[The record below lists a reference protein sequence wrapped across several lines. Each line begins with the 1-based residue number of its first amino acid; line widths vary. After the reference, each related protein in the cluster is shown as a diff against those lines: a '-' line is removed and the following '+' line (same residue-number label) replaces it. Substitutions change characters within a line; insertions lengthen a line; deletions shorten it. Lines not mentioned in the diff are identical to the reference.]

1 VTSLVPNT
9 RVLTFS
15 PLDHKLS
22 HVPGTVL
29 LNDEAAH
36 SESQTGNLKHG
47 TGKNS
52 HIVLSPQPSD
62 DPNDP
67 LNWSLLKKE
76 SIVWILA
83 FGSMLCAATNVS
95 HFGLAFDECYRV

>member
-1 VTSLVPNT
+1 MLTRRHLDTKVP
-9 RVLTFS
+9 
-15 PLDHKLS
+15 

-36 SESQTGNLKHG
+36 AEAQTANLKHG

-67 LNWSLLKKE
+67 LNWTPFKKE
-76 SIVWILA
+76 AIVWILCL
-83 FGSMLCAATNVS
+83 GSMLCAATNVGRCGPES
-95 HFGLAFDECYRV
+95 HRQLKR